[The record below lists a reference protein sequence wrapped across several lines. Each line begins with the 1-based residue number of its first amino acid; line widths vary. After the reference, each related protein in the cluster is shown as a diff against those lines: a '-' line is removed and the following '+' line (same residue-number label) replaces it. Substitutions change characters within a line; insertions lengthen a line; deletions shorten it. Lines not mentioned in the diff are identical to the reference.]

1 MRAALRV
8 PGAVRLSCEN
18 EYHRNLNQHSMTDKL
33 LDSDSDATLR
43 MTVSDAQDLGEQA
56 LMKLGFEAD
65 EAAVIAAHLVDAS
78 TWGYEF
84 AGLPRI
90 VVIADRP
97 EIGKPRTPVAIVR
110 ETPVSAL
117 LDGGNHTGYFS
128 LLRAA
133 DVAIGKVRQ
142 SGVAIIGLRNSWFS
156 GRNAYYMEKIAREGY
171 AAIYTASST
180 PTVVPPG
187 ATRKVLGTN
196 PMTIALP
203 GKPNPFIFDIGTAA
217 VMSGEVLM
225 KAFLGEE
232 FPEVVGIDR
241 NGTPTRVARDMVEGG
256 VFPFGGHK
264 GYGLS
269 IAIQALGLMA
279 GARLRNGD
287 VCDFAHLF
295 VAFDPGLFMPVGQF
309 TSELEELL
317 SRIRGLPRQPGVSE
331 IRIPSERG
339 FREREIR
346 RRQGILVQKRVVE
359 RLQQILG
366 PAV

>member
-1 MRAALRV
+1 
-8 PGAVRLSCEN
+8 
-18 EYHRNLNQHSMTDKL
+18 MTDKL
-33 LDSDSDATLR
+33 LDIDSEE
-43 MTVSDAQDLGEQA
+43 TVRLSVTEAQTLGEKA
-56 LMKLGFEAD
+56 LRNIGFTPGD
-65 EAAVIAAHLVDAS
+65 AAIVTTHLVDAS
-78 TWGYEF
+78 MWGYEF

-90 VVIADRP
+90 LVIAERP
-97 EIGKPRTPVAIVR
+97 ELKKPRTPLSIVR

-117 LDGGNHTGYFS
+117 LDGGNHVGYINI
-128 LLRAA
+128 LRAA
-133 DVAIGKVRQ
+133 EIAIEKVQ
-142 SGVAIIGLRNSWFS
+142 KSGIAIVGVRNSWFS
-156 GRNAYYMEKIAREGY
+156 GRNAYYMEKIARAGY

-203 GKPNPFIFDIGTAA
+203 GKVNPFIFDMGTAA
-217 VMSGEVLM
+217 VMSGEILM

-232 FPEVVGIDR
+232 FPEVVGIDKH
-241 NGTPTRVARDMVEGG
+241 GAPTRVARDMVDGG
-256 VFPFGGHK
+256 VFPFGGHR

-279 GARLRNGD
+279 GARIRNGD

-295 VAFDPGLFMPVGQF
+295 IAFDPELFMPTEQF
-309 TSELEELL
+309 TAELEELL
-317 SRIRGLPRQPGVSE
+317 TRIKALPRQPGVAE

-346 RRQGILVQKRVVE
+346 RKQGILVNKLVVE
-359 RLQQILG
+359 RLRQMS
-366 PAV
+366 

>member
-1 MRAALRV
+1 VADELLDTDSDET
-8 PGAVRLSCEN
+8 VRLSV
-18 EYHRNLNQHSMTDKL
+18 K
-33 LDSDSDATLR
+33 DAH
-43 MTVSDAQDLGEQA
+43 DLGERA
-56 LMKLGFEAD
+56 LIRLGFDAD

-78 TWGYEF
+78 AWGYEF

-97 EIGKPRTPVAIVR
+97 EITKPRTPVSIVR

-128 LLRAA
+128 LLRAV
-133 DVAIGKVRQ
+133 DVAIGKVRR
-142 SGVAIIGLRNSWFS
+142 SGIAIIGLRNSWFS
-156 GRNAYYMEKIAREGY
+156 GRNAYYMEKIARAGF

-203 GKPNPFIFDIGTAA
+203 GKPNPYIFDIGTAA

-232 FPEVVGIDR
+232 FPEVVGIDKD
-241 NGTPTRVARDMVEGG
+241 GTPTRVARDMVEGG

-295 VAFDPGLFMPVGQF
+295 IAFDPGLFMTVEQF
-309 TSELEELL
+309 ASELEELL

-339 FREREIR
+339 FHEREVR
-346 RRQGILVQKRVVE
+346 LRQGILVRKRVVE
-359 RLQQILG
+359 RLRQML
-366 PAV
+366 